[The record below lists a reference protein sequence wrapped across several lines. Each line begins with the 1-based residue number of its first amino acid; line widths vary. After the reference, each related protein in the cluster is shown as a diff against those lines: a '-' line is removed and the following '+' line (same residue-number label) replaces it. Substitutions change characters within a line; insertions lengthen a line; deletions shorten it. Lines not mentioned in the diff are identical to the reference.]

1 MESNKSNFYLTG
13 FMLNYDI
20 VGQVGIADIDDLL
33 NLIKDCSFIAPDL
46 LIAKFFEYTQWLTIN
61 PNDAY
66 EIFKNNFDIDVGVDV
81 GIDVGID
88 IYKQP
93 TKLEQITEL
102 EQTEPVDDFFVF
114 LNIHGDKEIIFKP
127 FIYGEVQQKVD
138 YLMKNN
144 LLGINPP
151 NNNNDKPIEIK
162 HNGMPLPD
170 PVMGRPHLNWRI
182 CYYPNCG
189 KVFSNP
195 ASLVNHLIECNAY
208 TQGYHWAHEEALYCI
223 ISPDNVIKKNL
234 TKCPAYAC
242 NQKDFNTPQELINHW
257 TTLGIEPFWKKG
269 MTFNTNTDIDTKT
282 DTETSKREKEKDLLR
297 QKKLMC
303 SIPKLFVS
311 DSCMICLDNSV
322 EFILSPCRH
331 HVYCFDCLKI
341 CSKESCPVCRTRVKN
356 FIPYA

>member
-1 MESNKSNFYLTG
+1 MARKQMESSELNFYLTG

-20 VGQVGIADIDDLL
+20 MGQVGIADIDDLL

-66 EIFKNNFDIDVGVDV
+66 EIFKNNFNIEVDKSEQKTQS
-81 GIDVGID
+81 
-88 IYKQP
+88 KQ
-93 TKLEQITEL
+93 TTIFEQTTIS
-102 EQTEPVDDFFVF
+102 EQTEPVEDFFGF

-127 FIYGEVQQKVD
+127 FIYGEVRQKVD

-144 LLGINPP
+144 LLGIKPSGSGGS
-151 NNNNDKPIEIK
+151 KPIEIE
-162 HNGMPLPD
+162 HNGIPLPD
-170 PVMGRPHLNWRI
+170 PVMGRPHLNWRV

-223 ISPDNVIKKNL
+223 IGPDNVIKKNL

-242 NQKDFNTPQELINHW
+242 NQKDFNTSQELINHW
-257 TTLGIEPFWKKG
+257 TTLGIEPFWEKG
-269 MTFNTNTDIDTKT
+269 MTFNTNSDINTKT
-282 DTETSKREKEKDLLR
+282 SKKER
-297 QKKLMC
+297 KKLMC

-311 DSCMICLDNSV
+311 DTCMICLDNPV

-331 HVYCFDCLKI
+331 HVYCFDCLKT
-341 CSKESCPVCRTRVKN
+341 CSKDSCPVCRTRVKN